1 MVDALVLGTSEE
13 TLAGSSPV
21 PGTMNWQQAILIATV
36 FMGVGSTIVLF
47 IFLFLK
53 IYRKVHAWAIVFL
66 LLLFMIPAG
75 LLIYILGEKN
85 ASLLQTSQVAPNTQ
99 SISQTPNFTGQQL
112 FDAVNEYRKANNVSP
127 LKLDSNLCNNLAQRY
142 LDIKAGL
149 DEGVAHKG
157 MEAWAKKFVPDNYS
171 ISEDF
176 AWGNTPEE
184 VIHAWEGSP
193 GHRLSILNKDYKV
206 GCSYAAEGYGII
218 ELAYIVPRKAVS
230 TYTGDGTRTGQII
243 PYHDWCNNK
252 NISVYENELITK
264 KSSDGKIYTMTQGD
278 WDCYETYLK
287 SQ

>member
-1 MVDALVLGTSEE
+1 M
-13 TLAGSSPV
+13 
-21 PGTMNWQQAILIATV
+21 QQNIFIATV
-36 FMGVGSTIVLF
+36 FVGVSALLIFF
-47 IFLFLK
+47 ILVFVYL
-53 IYRKVHAWAIVFL
+53 YRKIRAWAFVLL

-75 LLIYILGEKN
+75 LFIYILGEKN
-85 ASLLQTSQVAPNTQ
+85 APIQQINQVVPNPQ

-112 FDAVNEYRKANNVSP
+112 FDAVNEYRIANKVAP

-142 LDIKAGL
+142 LDIKNGI

-176 AWGNTPEE
+176 AWGNTPTD

-193 GHRLSILNKDYKV
+193 GHRLSILNPDYKV

-218 ELAYIVPRKAVS
+218 ELAYIVPKNAVS
-230 TYTGDGTRTGQII
+230 RYIGDGSRTGQII
-243 PYHDWCNNK
+243 PYHDWCNDK

-264 KSSDGKIYTMTQGD
+264 KSGDGKIYTMTKGD

-287 SQ
+287 VK